1 MSSIEH
7 KPRPDPPQLPTSPP
21 SKPNNKRIASDVFHL
36 KKDFN
41 SVVVNA
47 QVDLSMKKMSPR
59 QFCRFK
65 VSLTELPM
73 LTLGKKL
80 RFLRAKGRR
89 RVLKAKKVYEVFDV
103 LRPYWKYVDYYL
115 LEHIVET
122 YCSKAVK
129 MEMRGYKERLH
140 AFERVTSVKH
150 FTSNISDDRALAPGY
165 STLTATLGVNAE
177 ECTLYQVRERLEE
190 IARRACLQPYVAMM
204 HSLHASL
211 VVLTIAFP
219 RSVRKRSLNKAFLKE
234 LAIVPDSLHF
244 TKKPAKNA
252 SKLGKLHIPGI
263 PHSSIHDSAVMPAP
277 PQEVSGVNIHVVVN
291 RYYTARCSSSIHGIW
306 SWSIHL
312 P

>member
-1 MSSIEH
+1 MGSIER

-36 KKDFN
+36 KKYFN

-129 MEMRGYKERLH
+129 MEMRGYKDRLH
-140 AFERVTSVKH
+140 AFEKATSVKH

-165 STLTATLGVNAE
+165 STLTATLGVDAE

-204 HSLHASL
+204 QGLHASR

-219 RSVRKRSLNKAFLKE
+219 RSVRKTIKRSLNKAFLKE
-234 LAIVPDSLHF
+234 LAIVPNSLHF
-244 TKKPAKNA
+244 TKKPAKKTS

-263 PHSSIHDSAVMPAP
+263 PLSSDILMDDSAVMPDP
-277 PQEVSGVNIHVVVN
+277 PQNVRDEVS
-291 RYYTARCSSSIHGIW
+291 
-306 SWSIHL
+306 
-312 P
+312 